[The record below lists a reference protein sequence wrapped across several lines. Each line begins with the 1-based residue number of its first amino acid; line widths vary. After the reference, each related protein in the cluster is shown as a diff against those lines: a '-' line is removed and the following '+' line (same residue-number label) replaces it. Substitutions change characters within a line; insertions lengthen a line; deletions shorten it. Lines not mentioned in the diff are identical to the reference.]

1 MVKTHFQWKLTRG
14 ENIHIGS
21 EVAVPSQDLATVVD
35 IWSPTE
41 TASGLP

>member
-1 MVKTHFQWKLTRG
+1 MELTRG
-14 ENIHIGS
+14 KSIHIRS
-21 EVAVPSQDLATVVD
+21 KVTVPSQNLAAAVAA